1 MSVKGSTGPAKSR
14 STPPG
19 PISMLRST
27 IAFQRSPLDYIGGLI
42 KTYGDVLTFRLP
54 TSRIVVLRHPHH
66 VKHVLQQRAGNYPRD
81 TAAHKMARNMFGN
94 GLATISGG
102 PQWRRQRRLVQ
113 PSFHYQRVAAMS
125 EHMLAV
131 IGDTLQRWQRLAA
144 EGEILETNK
153 EMRQLT
159 LRVVAKALF
168 SLDEEE
174 RVARFARA
182 VDRMDHEL
190 SAYMRFPLVPLSV
203 PTASHRRFWASLRKV
218 SDVITYVIDRQR
230 ADPVD
235 RGDLLSLLMETRD
248 DETGERMSDEQLRD
262 EIFVMLFAG
271 HETSANVLTW
281 VLYRLARHVDVQKR
295 VQQELA
301 RELEGRDPTLAD
313 CTKLVFT
320 RCVIDE
326 TMRLYPQQWQ
336 GWRSTAEDDEIG
348 GYRIPAG
355 TDIFFS
361 TYHVHRHPEFWDEP
375 EAFRPERFLPEQAA
389 KRDRSAYLPFGSG
402 PHLCVGNQFALTE
415 MLLLL
420 AGLLR
425 RFDVTLAEDV
435 TVAPKPLVTLGPE
448 REIPIRLLPRS

>member
-1 MSVKGSTGPAKSR
+1 MSVQGSTGPTKAR

-19 PISMLRST
+19 PIGILRST

-42 KTYGDVLTFRLP
+42 KTYGDILTFRLP
-54 TSRIVVLRHPHH
+54 TSRIVVLSHPHY
-66 VKHVLQQRAGNYPRD
+66 VKHVLQQRAGNYPREA
-81 TAAHKMARNMFGN
+81 TAHKMARNMFGN

-131 IGDTLQRWQRLAA
+131 IHETHERWQQLAA
-144 EGEILETNK
+144 SGEVLNTND

-159 LRVVAKALF
+159 LRVAARALF
-168 SLDEEE
+168 SLEDEEQ
-174 RVARFARA
+174 VARFARA
-182 VDRMDHEL
+182 VNRMDHEL

-203 PTASHRRFWASLRKV
+203 PTAGHRRFWASMRKV
-218 SDVITYVIDRQR
+218 GEIIQYVIDRQH

-248 DETGERMSDEQLRD
+248 DETGEPMSDEQLRD

-281 VLYRLARHVDVQKR
+281 VLYRLARHYDVQKR
-295 VQQELA
+295 VQQEIEQ
-301 RELEGRDPTLAD
+301 ELQGRDPTLPD
-313 CTKLVFT
+313 CAKLVYT

-336 GWRSTAEDDEIG
+336 GWRAATEDDEIA

-361 TYHVHRHPEFWDEP
+361 TYHVHRHPDFWDDP
-375 EAFRPERFLPEQAA
+375 ESFQPERFLPEQAA
-389 KRDRSAYLPFGSG
+389 QRDRSAYLPFGSG

-420 AGLLR
+420 ASLLR
-425 RFDVTLAEDV
+425 RYDIELAEDV
-435 TVAPKPLVTLGPE
+435 AVAPKPLVTLGPE
-448 REIPIRLLPRS
+448 REVPIRLRPKG